1 MMQELKIHLFGGVEI
16 VLNDVP
22 LGSFLSTKAPA
33 LLAYLAVTGRPHRRE
48 ALAGLLWGDLPEA
61 AAANNLR
68 QVLTNLRKSL
78 DPFLLVTRETV
89 ELNPAQSCRLHV
101 AEFEALLAGPGARSG
116 PGGADAPAASGRRSL
131 PG

>member
-1 MMQELKIHLFGGVEI
+1 MQELKIHLFGGVEI

-68 QVLTNLRKSL
+68 QVLTNLRENL
-78 DPFLLVTRETV
+78 RQRP
-89 ELNPAQSCRLHV
+89 
-101 AEFEALLAGPGARSG
+101 
-116 PGGADAPAASGRRSL
+116 
-131 PG
+131 